1 MADIVAAV
9 LGLLL
14 LLVDVVALLLLL
26 LEAAMGNIPHL

>member
-26 LEAAMGNIPHL
+26 EAAMGNIPHL